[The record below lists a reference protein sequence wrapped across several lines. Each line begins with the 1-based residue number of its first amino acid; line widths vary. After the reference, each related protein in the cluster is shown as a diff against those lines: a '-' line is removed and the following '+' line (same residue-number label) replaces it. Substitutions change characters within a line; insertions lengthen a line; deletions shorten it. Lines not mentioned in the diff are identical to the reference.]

1 MHKKIAKMK
10 SQAAAMKRKIAHN
23 TNIINATQNKIDNYV
38 HASEGYNCDA
48 HRSTST
54 NPPKVCFYLL

>member
-1 MHKKIAKMK
+1 MK
-10 SQAAAMKRKIAHN
+10 LQAAAMKRKIAHN
-23 TNIINATQNKIDNYV
+23 VNIINANQNKIDNNM
-38 HASEGYNCDA
+38 HASAGYNCDA